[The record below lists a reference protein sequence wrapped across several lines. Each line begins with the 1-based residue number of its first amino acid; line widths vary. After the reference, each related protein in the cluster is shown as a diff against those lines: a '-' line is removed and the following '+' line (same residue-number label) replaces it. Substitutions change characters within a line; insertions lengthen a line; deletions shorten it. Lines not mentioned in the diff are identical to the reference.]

1 MSSVSLASWVFKG
14 RERVARGHRHYDQ
27 SSMNVTPLP
36 PSPEGGD
43 HQLRLMRDEDRLN
56 LLRWVGAPERSTYLG
71 ILAVFDSAK
80 ASYDVQLR
88 PTDVQVALR
97 SAGSEIE
104 AEALARYLDSLHQWG
119 VLERSF
125 DSSRVAS
132 IEEYRRRRPVF
143 QFTELG
149 ERAYRGV
156 RELLDAEP
164 GEGHLQRFA
173 LREIA
178 EQLEVLH
185 AAVVGVDGDRA
196 LAALNRVDMV
206 LAQLADRAGQF
217 YVLVGVMTQ
226 QVEVNATRFIEMKDL
241 LLGHLYEFLQDLH
254 RWTPVIAQ
262 RIADIE
268 TIGVATTL
276 ALVTASDGAVF
287 LTPEKREAA
296 WIRRWDGLVS
306 WFSAAATST
315 GNASGNST
323 IRTSQV
329 AQLDRRTV
337 AAIRE
342 LTALLRRLLEAR
354 GRGASRAVDLVGL
367 ARWFWSLDGAGVAAG
382 QGPHGISRRT
392 HGIRDTNAVSHALFD
407 ATFGLGGAC
416 HLGAGFDDVDLIPTS
431 TPWAQAD
438 PVDVSISLRE
448 RGRAPSPGQTAS
460 IPDDR
465 RDREHLRARARDR
478 IETEQRA
485 ARDLATFPLVGRI
498 LERAE
503 FEVLLRLADLALE
516 AGVPVTG
523 SIASASIGDVRV
535 ELRRSAT
542 DTLITVVDGTFVLQG
557 VSIKVGAALA
567 QSASGA

>member
-1 MSSVSLASWVFKG
+1 MTMSLPITLEGSG
-14 RERVARGHRHYDQ
+14 D
-27 SSMNVTPLP
+27 PLR
-36 PSPEGGD
+36 S
-43 HQLRLMRDEDRLN
+43 MRDEDRLN
-56 LLRWVGAPERSTYLG
+56 LLRWVAVAERSTYLA

-88 PTDVQVALR
+88 PADVQVALQ
-97 SAGSEIE
+97 SAKTEIE
-104 AEALARYLDSLHQWG
+104 AEALGRYLDSLHQWG

-185 AAVVGVDGDRA
+185 AAVVAVDGDRA
-196 LAALNRVDMV
+196 LASLNRVDMV

-226 QVEVNATRFIEMKDL
+226 QVEVNAASFIEMKDL

-254 RWTPVIAQ
+254 RWTPVIAK
-262 RIADIE
+262 RITEIE
-268 TIGVATTL
+268 KFGVATTL
-276 ALVTASDGAVF
+276 ALVTASDAAVF
-287 LTPEKREAA
+287 LTQEKREAA
-296 WIRRWDGLVS
+296 WTRRWDGLVS
-306 WFSAAATST
+306 WFSAASTST
-315 GNASGNST
+315 GSST

-337 AAIRE
+337 GAIRE

-367 ARWFWSLDGAGVAAG
+367 ARWFWSLDGATESSGAAPGAVFRGGRGVHDA
-382 QGPHGISRRT
+382 
-392 HGIRDTNAVSHALFD
+392 NAVSHALFD

-416 HLGAGFDDVDLIPTS
+416 HLGTGFDDVDLIAVSTS
-431 TPWAQAD
+431 WAQAD
-438 PVDVSISLRE
+438 PVEVSISLRE

-465 RDREHLRARARDR
+465 RDREHLRRIARQR
-478 IETEQRA
+478 IETEQQA
-485 ARDLATFPLVGRI
+485 ARDLAIFPLVGRT

-523 SIASASIGDVRV
+523 SIAVGSIGDVRV
-535 ELRRSAT
+535 ELRKSLT
-542 DTLITVVDGTFVLQG
+542 DTCITVTDGTLVLKG
-557 VSIKVGAALA
+557 VSIEVQAAELA
-567 QSASGA
+567 IGRRVAYD